1 MRIANLEEVQPA
13 ALQELNEIME
23 KQFAGQAGTQ
33 AAKMGGLKSAANIMN
48 YLDTAIE
55 GQLMDAIREQDEEMS
70 QQIQDLM
77 FVFDNLVDV
86 DDKGIQAILREVQ
99 QDALLKAIKGA
110 DEELKD
116 KIMRN
121 MSKRAAEMLNDDL
134 EALGPVRISEVE
146 TAQKE
151 ILSVARRLSD
161 SGEIMLGGGG
171 GEEFLQERQS
181 RHSFSLGKHMTA
193 KKSFSENEVNEAKK
207 WDLPFVDDPTA
218 PRENEPTNALNKRSD
233 WQYEPPEVE
242 EEIQPPTAEEIEA
255 IRQAAYDEGYQEGKE
270 KGFEEGKAQGLEAGL
285 AEGKEQGHTE
295 GLEQGL
301 EEGRQQMTAQA
312 EVWQMLAE
320 KFHDPLSQANDETRD
335 QLVKLA
341 VTLAKAVIKTE
352 VSTNQQVIM
361 QALSEGIKAL
371 PINQADYQI
380 HMNPEDIELV
390 KEHFGEEEI
399 TKKGWN
405 LVEAPAMER
414 GGCDI
419 TTAQNA
425 VDVSIERRCRDVID
439 RFLLNQGLSNDQPLA
454 CPF

>member
-1 MRIANLEEVQPA
+1 MAEELANVDEPSYDVSKLEGVEKAAILLLSLSEEDAAQILKHLEPKQVQKLGTEMAKVDDMTQTKITAVHKHFIEEIQNYSTIGFQSQDFVKRALTAALGEDKAANLIDQILVGSGAKGLDSLKWMDSKQVASIIRNEHPQIQTIVLSYLEPEQSAEILAQFPEKVRLDLLMRIANLEEVQPA

-121 MSKRAAEMLNDDL
+121 MSKRAAEMLTDDL

-171 GEEFLQERQS
+171 GEEFL
-181 RHSFSLGKHMTA
+181 
-193 KKSFSENEVNEAKK
+193 
-207 WDLPFVDDPTA
+207 
-218 PRENEPTNALNKRSD
+218 
-233 WQYEPPEVE
+233 
-242 EEIQPPTAEEIEA
+242 
-255 IRQAAYDEGYQEGKE
+255 
-270 KGFEEGKAQGLEAGL
+270 
-285 AEGKEQGHTE
+285 
-295 GLEQGL
+295 
-301 EEGRQQMTAQA
+301 
-312 EVWQMLAE
+312 
-320 KFHDPLSQANDETRD
+320 
-335 QLVKLA
+335 
-341 VTLAKAVIKTE
+341 
-352 VSTNQQVIM
+352 
-361 QALSEGIKAL
+361 
-371 PINQADYQI
+371 
-380 HMNPEDIELV
+380 
-390 KEHFGEEEI
+390 
-399 TKKGWN
+399 
-405 LVEAPAMER
+405 
-414 GGCDI
+414 
-419 TTAQNA
+419 
-425 VDVSIERRCRDVID
+425 
-439 RFLLNQGLSNDQPLA
+439 
-454 CPF
+454 

>member
-1 MRIANLEEVQPA
+1 MAEELANVDEPSYDVSKLEGVEKAAILLLSLSEEDAAQILKHLEPKQVQKLGTEMAKVDDMTQTKITAVHKHFIEEIQNYSTIGFQSQDFVKRALTAALGEDKAANLIDQILMGSGAKGLDSLKWMDSKQVASIIRNEHPQIQTIVLSYLEPEQSAEILAQFPEKVRLDLLMRIAILEEVQPA

-134 EALGPVRISEVE
+134 EALGPVGISEVE

-171 GEEFLQERQS
+171 GEEFL
-181 RHSFSLGKHMTA
+181 
-193 KKSFSENEVNEAKK
+193 
-207 WDLPFVDDPTA
+207 
-218 PRENEPTNALNKRSD
+218 
-233 WQYEPPEVE
+233 
-242 EEIQPPTAEEIEA
+242 
-255 IRQAAYDEGYQEGKE
+255 
-270 KGFEEGKAQGLEAGL
+270 
-285 AEGKEQGHTE
+285 
-295 GLEQGL
+295 
-301 EEGRQQMTAQA
+301 
-312 EVWQMLAE
+312 
-320 KFHDPLSQANDETRD
+320 
-335 QLVKLA
+335 
-341 VTLAKAVIKTE
+341 
-352 VSTNQQVIM
+352 
-361 QALSEGIKAL
+361 
-371 PINQADYQI
+371 
-380 HMNPEDIELV
+380 
-390 KEHFGEEEI
+390 
-399 TKKGWN
+399 
-405 LVEAPAMER
+405 
-414 GGCDI
+414 
-419 TTAQNA
+419 
-425 VDVSIERRCRDVID
+425 
-439 RFLLNQGLSNDQPLA
+439 
-454 CPF
+454 